1 MSRSPTPTRRGTVAS
16 TTDRERRGHPK
27 GWLLLFPSAVGEG
40 LKDFFLTQ
48 ALCGRVPTSAR
59 GFEVVVYAPQGFLPF
74 DLTSSRPAAL
84 LDPSPQQGPVERS
97 HLWLRLLSPSRAM
110 ITRSSPSGRAT
121 FGMASTVRTV
131 MPPTRQKRSRPRR
144 SSREGASPKGGA
156 PFACPTSIRSKTPQ
170 KIFEPSARALDPAT
184 SRRLRDV
191 SRSRSLAEFRE
202 FLPLGLTVL
211 TRCA

>member
-1 MSRSPTPTRRGTVAS
+1 MGQSLRLLTASAEATRKGGFCFFRARSARGS
-16 TTDRERRGHPK
+16 KIFSSPK
-27 GWLLLFPSAVGEG
+27 RCATALSSVVRLPS
-40 LKDFFLTQ
+40 
-48 ALCGRVPTSAR
+48 SAR

-74 DLTSSRPAAL
+74 DLTSSCPAAL
-84 LDPSPQQGPVERS
+84 LDPSPQPGPVERS

-121 FGMASTVRTV
+121 FGMASTARTV